1 MPGFVRPKAR
11 IVAGIA
17 AIGIA
22 GAVLAPAAP
31 AAAAAHCTGW
41 GAMPAH
47 VALHNNRTVVRLTLT
62 GSSGCHNQRTD
73 NGATATLTEPNNKRE
88 DMRWRH
94 FGGVQSVTMY
104 INLVHSGRYEL
115 RNGNVQ
121 VYDQR
126 YERVAWSWHRTIMIV
141 KRAAHISNAA
151 ASGGV
156 VSGRAFVYTKYGWS
170 GYRGKRVYV
179 QRRPVG
185 SSSWRTFGSTRAA
198 ARGVVRYGT
207 ATSARYLYRMV
218 LNATP
223 AVWNARSAQV
233 RG

>member
-1 MPGFVRPKAR
+1 MPSSTRL
-11 IVAGIA
+11 VASIA
-17 AIGIA
+17 ALGAA
-22 GAVLAPAAP
+22 GAMALPALP
-31 AAAAAHCTGW
+31 AAAATHCTAW

-47 VALHNNRTVVRLTLT
+47 VALHRDRTVVRLTLR

-73 NGATATLTEPNNKRE
+73 NGATATMVDPTGQRE

-94 FGGVQSVTMY
+94 FGGVQSMTMY
-104 INLVHSGRYEL
+104 VNLAHSGRYQL

-121 VYDQR
+121 VYDR
-126 YERVAWSWHRTIMIV
+126 SYERVPWSWNRTSMVV
-141 KRAAHISNAA
+141 KRAAHFSNVA

-179 QRRPVG
+179 LRRAAG
-185 SSSWRTFGSTRAA
+185 SPSWHTLGSTRAA
-198 ARGVVRYGT
+198 VHGVVRYRT
-207 ATSARYLYRMV
+207 VTSSRYVYRMV

-223 AVWNARSAQV
+223 SVWNARSAQV